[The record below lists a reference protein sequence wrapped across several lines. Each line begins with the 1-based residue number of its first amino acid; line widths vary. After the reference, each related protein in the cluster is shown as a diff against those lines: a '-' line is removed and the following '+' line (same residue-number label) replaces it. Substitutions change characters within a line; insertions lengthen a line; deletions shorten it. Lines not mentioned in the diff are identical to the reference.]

1 MRALR
6 VEEAGCE
13 GMVGQLRN
21 RWTTENGLHWVGDV
35 AWNDDRPNTR
45 KIYLTLAT
53 VENLGSTR
61 LATSCR
67 TGLK

>member
-1 MRALR
+1 MRLGQ
-6 VEEAGCE
+6 AGRCE
-13 GMVGQLRN
+13 FN
-21 RWTTENGLHWVGDV
+21 
-35 AWNDDRPNTR
+35 AC
-45 KIYLTLAT
+45 KIYLTLAA